1 MGIFGSSSSLA
12 PRTISLQTLMS
23 PLGSCSWT
31 PLMLQLLRPRHS
43 NNWLIA
49 AHKVLFLVIYSM
61 ELMKCGNEA
70 CHSCFRY
77 NYVICIDPTLEA
89 TLILII
95 YWCNFYFLS
104 LTKPFLAKYISSC
117 ICVIRVNGK
126 SLYLDFTCRLPGK
139 AYDRKQHVWL
149 TGAND
154 IDSKTF
160 SRAILAKV
168 LFASICLHFDDMR
181 SLMALLNGSII
192 KWSLNELASQE
203 GRQSFDHDVY
213 ETWSL

>member
-1 MGIFGSSSSLA
+1 
-12 PRTISLQTLMS
+12 
-23 PLGSCSWT
+23 
-31 PLMLQLLRPRHS
+31 
-43 NNWLIA
+43 
-49 AHKVLFLVIYSM
+49 
-61 ELMKCGNEA
+61 
-70 CHSCFRY
+70 
-77 NYVICIDPTLEA
+77 
-89 TLILII
+89 
-95 YWCNFYFLS
+95 
-104 LTKPFLAKYISSC
+104 
-117 ICVIRVNGK
+117 
-126 SLYLDFTCRLPGK
+126 
-139 AYDRKQHVWL
+139 VWL

-213 ETWSL
+213 ET